1 METTGEKYTD
11 ARRAV
16 LMLQSLRAKQPARRR
31 IWEAPPDV
39 LPVPVA
45 CDCVLARTPTV
56 VVVAGLFAAYP
67 TCFEFKVQARARRR
81 PDEQVA
87 HFGMSAVW
95 ARRVREAG
103 SSEPPPDILR
113 LAIACSNG
121 TTASTLDMPHLLS
134 LSADDPPPERVIW
147 GGGGM
152 SGAGRSEQ
160 DYVVWPLPPAGP
172 LVFVAEWPA
181 NDIPSTRVEIDGTAI
196 LRAGK
201 QAADASAA

>member
-1 METTGEKYTD
+1 MEQTGEKYTA

-16 LMLQSLRAKQPARRR
+16 LMLQSLRTKEPAPRR
-31 IWEAPPDV
+31 IWEPPTDV

-45 CDCVLARTPTV
+45 CDCVLARTPRM
-56 VVVAGLFAAYP
+56 VVAAGFFAAYA
-67 TCFEFKVQARARRR
+67 TCFEFKLQARGVRGSGA
-81 PDEQVA
+81 A
-87 HFGMSAVW
+87 HFDMSLTRAG
-95 ARRVREAG
+95 RVREAG

-113 LAIACSNG
+113 LAIECSDG

-134 LSADDPPPERVIW
+134 LSADDPPPQRVIW

-152 SGAGRSEQ
+152 STGNRSEQ

-172 LVFVAEWPA
+172 FVFVLEWPA
-181 NDIPSTRVEIDGTAI
+181 NDIPITRVEIDGTAI

-201 QAADASAA
+201 DAAATSPV